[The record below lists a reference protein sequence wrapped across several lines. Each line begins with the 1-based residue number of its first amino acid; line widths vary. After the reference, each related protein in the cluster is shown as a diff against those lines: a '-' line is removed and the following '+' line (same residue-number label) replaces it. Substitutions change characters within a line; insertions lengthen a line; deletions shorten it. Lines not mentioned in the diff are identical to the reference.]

1 MSYMKMRY
9 EWVQEQ
15 LQKPGVRRTIA
26 RAADRKARAARVL
39 AAADDYIDMP
49 VIRTDGTRPR
59 GRPYARVSIPASH
72 EFGDSKTRRLRLL
85 ARVVNA

>member
-1 MSYMKMRY
+1 MAYMKERY
-9 EWVQEQ
+9 LFVQEQ

-26 RAADRKARAARVL
+26 RAADRKARAARAL

>member
-1 MSYMKMRY
+1 MPSARY
-9 EWVQEQ
+9 YFVQEQ
-15 LQKPGVRRTIA
+15 LQKPGPRRVIK
-26 RAADRKARAARVL
+26 RAAERKARAARVL

-49 VIRTDGTRPR
+49 VIVSEGTRPR

>member
-1 MSYMKMRY
+1 MSRMKERY
-9 EWVQEQ
+9 YFVQEQ
-15 LQKPGVRRTIA
+15 LQKPGPRRVIR
-26 RAADRKARAARVL
+26 RAAERKARAARVL

-49 VIRTDGTRPR
+49 VIVSEGTRPR